1 MAEQTTTA
9 PDRLTF
15 RERLKSTFSGWFNP
29 GNADSGH
36 SASRNAGATVRLFAG
51 LQPQL
56 DAAAVRPDPFA
67 QLRLFAD
74 NCYLMR
80 VVIEKMKD
88 RICAKSWHF
97 RLKPQPGEYVSDQR
111 ALEQR
116 PAHRAAHAVLPVSG
130 QRPLVEEVGAHD
142 S

>member
-1 MAEQTTTA
+1 M
-9 PDRLTF
+9 P
-15 RERLKSTFSGWFNP
+15 
-29 GNADSGH
+29 
-36 SASRNAGATVRLFAG
+36 
-51 LQPQL
+51 
-56 DAAAVRPDPFA
+56 RPYDPIPFA

-97 RLKPQPGEYVSDQR
+97 RLKPQPGEYVSHQR

-116 PAHRAAHAVLPVSG
+116 PAHHADHQFYQFPDSVHSWKKWVRMILEDRLVIDAASLEV
-130 QRPLVEEVGAHD
+130 QRNKAGG
-142 S
+142 